1 MNTIINLI
9 DDPSARSAFI
19 LLENQSILSNV
30 ETIVRSSKGNHLKLR
45 RSFNSALSNAIST
58 TMNFNNDLRTNKKS
72 NGSENKDTICYI
84 HKGEYLVRK
93 YKKKFSV
100 GKWGQVNRN
109 YNVESNPVEDSPQ
122 NVRKRVRYDADNDKQ
137 LKRGKQ
143 GTSKDAVEDTHTM
156 VRNAETREE
165 SMNELQN
172 ETPNEESMDNMDM
185 DDKSEDS
192 VEYSIPEEQHQN
204 QKYNLNPRR
213 GQFKQLSFHDDQF
226 ASASTTLERSR
237 QVSKHYHDIKN
248 ELAVPLNGGDYVLT
262 WDKPIKNVIG
272 AKSYKLKECWV
283 HTESSLQVISFID
296 YLHYM
301 VSRLRE
307 DLLDKY
313 YRSITDVA
321 VELIPRAS
329 SYSNFTSD
337 KLTRN
342 L

>member
-1 MNTIINLI
+1 M
-9 DDPSARSAFI
+9 
-19 LLENQSILSNV
+19 
-30 ETIVRSSKGNHLKLR
+30 KL
-45 RSFNSALSNAIST
+45 
-58 TMNFNNDLRTNKKS
+58 D
-72 NGSENKDTICYI
+72 
-84 HKGEYLVRK
+84 KGEYLVRK

-213 GQFKQLSFHDDQF
+213 GQWPKKGSVFQKKLMSMFK
-226 ASASTTLERSR
+226 
-237 QVSKHYHDIKN
+237 N
-248 ELAVPLNGGDYVLT
+248 
-262 WDKPIKNVIG
+262 
-272 AKSYKLKECWV
+272 
-283 HTESSLQVISFID
+283 
-296 YLHYM
+296 
-301 VSRLRE
+301 
-307 DLLDKY
+307 
-313 YRSITDVA
+313 
-321 VELIPRAS
+321 
-329 SYSNFTSD
+329 
-337 KLTRN
+337 
-342 L
+342 